1 MVFLDSHADA
11 ELYNVSVGL
20 GSSSPPPAGVR
31 LAVAPDLGVLG
42 NVVSIA
48 AIDERE
54 EALGRLGDHWAGGF
68 YVGHGMDTEILRKA
82 GIERAGGF
90 AATTNGD
97 NTNIMSAQI
106 VKIKFKVARVV
117 ARIYD
122 PLRAEAYKEL
132 GIDTISPTLLGAG
145 MCRDFLMGLPYRSV
159 DEYQAARV
167 TLLRPPAPE
176 GSR

>member
-1 MVFLDSHADA
+1 MHVVILGCGRVGAMLASLLEEEGH
-11 ELYNVSVGL
+11 SVGIVDRDPEAFRRL
-20 GSSSPPPAGVR
+20 GWDFRGKTI
-31 LAVAPDLGVLG
+31 LGIG
-42 NVVSIA
+42 
-48 AIDERE
+48 IDEDV
-54 EALGRLGDHWAGGF
+54 LK
-68 YVGHGMDTEILRKA
+68 KA

-106 VKIKFKVARVV
+106 AKVKFKVPRVI

-122 PLRAEAYKEL
+122 PLRADAYREL

-145 MCRDFLMGLPYRSV
+145 LCHDFLTARPWRSIE
-159 DEYQAARV
+159 EYQSIRE
-167 TLLRPPAPE
+167 TLLLSPEPE

>member
-1 MVFLDSHADA
+1 MHVVILGCGRVGAALALMLEA
-11 ELYNVSVGL
+11 EGHTIAIIDRDRESFRRL
-20 GSSSPPPAGVR
+20 GRGFKGR
-31 LAVAPDLGVLG
+31 TILGIG
-42 NVVSIA
+42 
-48 AIDERE
+48 IDE
-54 EALGRLGDHWAGGF
+54 D
-68 YVGHGMDTEILRKA
+68 VLRKA

-106 VKIKFKVARVV
+106 VKVKFRVPRVV

-145 MCRDFLMGLPYRSV
+145 MCRDFLMGVPYRSV
-159 DEYQAARV
+159 EEYQAIREP
-167 TLLRPPAPE
+167 LSRLSAPE